1 MDTYCCDPNTPIE
14 SDSRMELTF
23 EEKIE
28 PVIGGA
34 DLPGIGPDDNGKVL
48 TAVEGFPKW
57 MPGGNVSS
65 STILKIEKLDKAE
78 YDALEVKDPTTM
90 YLIKG

>member
-1 MDTYCCDPNTPIE
+1 MDTYCCDPNTPIQ
-14 SDSRMELTF
+14 SDFKMELTF

-28 PVIGGA
+28 PVIGAG
-34 DLPGIGPDDNGKVL
+34 LPGIGPEDDGKVL
-48 TAVEGFPKW
+48 TAVGGSPKW

-65 STILKIEKLDKAE
+65 STIFKIEQMDKAE
-78 YDALEVKDPTTM
+78 YDALEVKDPMTV